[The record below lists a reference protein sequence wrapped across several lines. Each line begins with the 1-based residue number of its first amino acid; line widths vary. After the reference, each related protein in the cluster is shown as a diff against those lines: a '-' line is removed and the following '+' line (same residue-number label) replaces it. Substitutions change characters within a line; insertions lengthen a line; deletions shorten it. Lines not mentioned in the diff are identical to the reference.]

1 MAIEGRT
8 HKPVIDYEKCN
19 TCSVCI
25 EACPAEIIPDMR
37 TETDS
42 LRGAIYSNIDTDLRI
57 NISKEFNSPPC
68 QAACP
73 IGQDVRGY
81 MRLIAEKHHREA
93 LSLIRETNPLPSVC
107 GYVCH
112 HPCELACIRG
122 SVDEA
127 LSIKS
132 LKRFAAD
139 YDDGEIAPT
148 KIEKV
153 QGKKIVI
160 IGSGPAGLTAA
171 HELSKQGYTVEI
183 IESYQEPGGMLAWA
197 IPDFR
202 LPKETL
208 KRDIEYI
215 RKMGVTIKTG
225 ISLGLDITISDIKKD
240 GADAIILATG
250 TQKSLKMKIE
260 NEGNFKGFIDCLNFL
275 KGYSHHDDM
284 HLGNDVLIIGGGNAA
299 IDTARSA
306 IRLGA
311 EKVTILYRRGRNEMP
326 ADRDEV
332 DEALSENVAIEFLT
346 APKRIIAENGIVKGL
361 QCVKTRLIDDANS
374 ERPRPVNIDG
384 SEFIINAG
392 AIISAIGQETDFSW
406 IEKDSSL
413 QITRKNTLA
422 INDKTMMTDMECVFA
437 AGDNV
442 NGPTTV
448 VEAMASGKKT
458 AKSVDNFLSEER
470 K

>member
-8 HKPVIDYEKCN
+8 HKPVIDHEKCN

-25 EACPAEIIPDMR
+25 AACPAEIMPDMR

-42 LRGAIYSNIDTDLRI
+42 LRGAIYNDSDTNIRI
-57 NISKEFNSPPC
+57 NIPKEFVSPPC

-73 IGQDVRGY
+73 IGQDIRGY

-93 LSLIRETNPLPSVC
+93 LNLIRETNPLPSVC

-112 HPCELACIRG
+112 HPCELSCIRD

-132 LKRFAAD
+132 LKRFVTD
-139 YDDGEIAPT
+139 YDDGEIMPT
-148 KIEKV
+148 KTEKI
-153 QGKKIVI
+153 QGQKIVI

-171 HELSKQGYTVEI
+171 HELAKKGYIVEI
-183 IESYQEPGGMLAWA
+183 IESYQEPGGMLSWA
-197 IPDFR
+197 IPNFR
-202 LPKETL
+202 LPKEIL

-215 RKMGVTIKTG
+215 QKMGVTIKTG
-225 ISLGLDITISDIKKD
+225 IDLGTDTSISDIKKD

-260 NEGNFKGFIDCLNFL
+260 NEGNFKGFTDCLSFL

-284 HLGNDVLIIGGGNAA
+284 HLGSDVLIIGGGNAA

-311 EKVTILYRRGRNEMP
+311 KNVTILYRRGRNEMP
-326 ADRDEV
+326 ADRDEI
-332 DEALSENVAIEFLT
+332 DEAIAENVTIEFLT

-361 QCVKTRLIDDANS
+361 QCVKTRLIDDADS
-374 ERPRPVNIDG
+374 ERPRPANIGG
-384 SEFIINAG
+384 SEFIINASI
-392 AIISAIGQETDFSW
+392 IISAVGQEPDFSW
-406 IEKDSSL
+406 MGKESFL
-413 QITRKNTLA
+413 EITRQKTLA
-422 INDKTMMTDMECVFA
+422 VHDKTMMTDLEGVFA
-437 AGDNV
+437 AGDTV

-448 VEAMASGKKT
+448 VEAMASGKK
-458 AKSVDNFLSEER
+458 AAELVDNYLSEER

>member
-8 HKPVIDYEKCN
+8 HKPVIDYEKCSA
-19 TCSVCI
+19 CSVCI

-42 LRGAIYSNIDTDLRI
+42 LRGTIYSDVDTDIRI
-57 NISKEFNSPPC
+57 NISKEFVSPPC
-68 QAACP
+68 QVACP
-73 IGQDVRGY
+73 IDQDVRGY
-81 MRLIAEKHHREA
+81 MRLIAEKHHKEA
-93 LSLIRETNPLPSVC
+93 LNLIRKTNPLPSVC

-112 HPCELACIRG
+112 HPCELACIR
-122 SVDEA
+122 SQVDEA

-139 YDDGEIAPT
+139 YDNGEIEPT
-148 KIEKV
+148 KTEKT
-153 QGKKIVI
+153 QGKKIII

-171 HELSKQGYTVEI
+171 HELVKKGYIVEI

-197 IPDFR
+197 IPNFR
-202 LPKETL
+202 LPKEIL

-225 ISLGLDITISDIKKD
+225 ISLGLDATISDIKKD

-250 TQKSLKMKIE
+250 TQKSLKMRIE
-260 NEGNFKGFIDCLNFL
+260 NEGNFKGFTDCLSLL
-275 KGYSHHDDM
+275 KGYAHHDDI

-332 DEALSENVAIEFLT
+332 DEALAENVALKFLT
-346 APKRIIAENGIVKGL
+346 SPKRIIAENGIVKRL
-361 QCVKTRLIDDANS
+361 QCVKTRLIYDADS
-374 ERPRPVNIDG
+374 DRPRPVNIDG
-384 SEFIINAG
+384 SEFIINAST
-392 AIISAIGQETDFSW
+392 IISAVGQEPDFSW
-406 IEKDSSL
+406 MEKDSSL
-413 QITRKNTLA
+413 EITRQNTLA
-422 INDKTMMTDMECVFA
+422 VNDKTMMTDMKGVFA
-437 AGDNV
+437 AGDNI

-448 VEAMASGKKT
+448 VEAMASGKKV
-458 AKSVDNFLSEER
+458 AKSVDHYLSEER
-470 K
+470 E

>member
-81 MRLIAEKHHREA
+81 MRLIVEKHHREA
-93 LSLIRETNPLPSVC
+93 LSLIRGTNPLPSVC

-112 HPCELACIRG
+112 QPCELACIRG

-160 IGSGPAGLTAA
+160 IGSGPAGLTAV

-215 RKMGVTIKTG
+215 RKMG
-225 ISLGLDITISDIKKD
+225 D
-240 GADAIILATG
+240 
-250 TQKSLKMKIE
+250 
-260 NEGNFKGFIDCLNFL
+260 
-275 KGYSHHDDM
+275 H
-284 HLGNDVLIIGGGNAA
+284 
-299 IDTARSA
+299 
-306 IRLGA
+306 
-311 EKVTILYRRGRNEMP
+311 
-326 ADRDEV
+326 
-332 DEALSENVAIEFLT
+332 
-346 APKRIIAENGIVKGL
+346 
-361 QCVKTRLIDDANS
+361 
-374 ERPRPVNIDG
+374 
-384 SEFIINAG
+384 
-392 AIISAIGQETDFSW
+392 
-406 IEKDSSL
+406 
-413 QITRKNTLA
+413 
-422 INDKTMMTDMECVFA
+422 
-437 AGDNV
+437 
-442 NGPTTV
+442 
-448 VEAMASGKKT
+448 
-458 AKSVDNFLSEER
+458 
-470 K
+470 